1 MPDRTSEFARRLA
14 LALRDG
20 ALDETAVRE
29 RMLRTFRPITPWLV
43 EAAVRHAPFARDAD
57 HDALV
62 ARFLADAQFVR
73 DALETAPVRWR
84 SVPLGPIIETAATL
98 AVEGLPQFRSRA
110 ELGRWLNLAPG
121 ALAWFADAWRD
132 DDPRDVRLCHYRYRW
147 KAREYGP
154 DRLLEIP
161 KPHLRMLQRRIDAAI
176 LRCIP
181 VHAAA
186 HGFVRGRS
194 VVEHAR
200 MHAGREFV
208 LRIDLEQFFTRIAA
222 ARVRGVF
229 RMIGYD
235 DEIARVLTAL
245 VTHRV
250 PRRILTA
257 APHAI
262 AWSDR
267 ARWREAHLPQGAPTS
282 PALANLVAW
291 SLDVRLAAW
300 ARARDLVYS
309 RYADDLTFSGD
320 GHSRARWN
328 GFATAI
334 ARIAE
339 DAGFRVNHRKTRPF
353 SDAAAQRVTGLVVNQ
368 RANVAR
374 ADFEKLKAIL
384 TNCVRYGTASQN
396 REHHADFRGYLTGL
410 VAWHRSVN
418 PQRTARLERI
428 FARIDWARV

>member
-1 MPDRTSEFARRLA
+1 MPDRASEFARRLA

-20 ALDETAVRE
+20 ALDETSVRE

-43 EAAVRHAPFARDAD
+43 EAAVRHAPFSGDVD

-62 ARFLADAQFVR
+62 ARLLADERFVHH
-73 DALETAPVRWR
+73 ASATAMVRWR
-84 SVPLGPIIETAATL
+84 RVPLGPIAQTAATL
-98 AVEGLPQFRSRA
+98 AVEGLPHLASDA
-110 ELGRWLNLAPG
+110 ELGRWLNLAPTD
-121 ALAWFADAWRD
+121 LDWFADAWRED
-132 DDPRDVRLCHYRYRW
+132 DSSDERLRHYRYRW
-147 KAREYGP
+147 KPREYGP

-176 LRCIP
+176 LRRIP

-186 HGFVRGRS
+186 LGFVRGRS
-194 VVEHAR
+194 VIEHAR
-200 MHAGREFV
+200 KHERREFV
-208 LRIDLEQFFTRIAA
+208 LRVDLEQFFTSIAA

-235 DEIARVLTAL
+235 DKVARGLTAL

-250 PRRILTA
+250 PMRVLTA

-262 AWSDR
+262 AWADR
-267 ARWREAHLPQGAPTS
+267 KRWREAHLPQGAPTS

-291 SLDVRLAAW
+291 SLDARLDAW

-320 GHSRARWN
+320 GQSRARWN

-339 DAGFRVNHRKTRPF
+339 DAGFRVNHRKTRLFPNT
-353 SDAAAQRVTGLVVNQ
+353 AAQRVTGLVVN
-368 RANVAR
+368 RHANVAR
-374 ADFEKLKAIL
+374 ADFETLKAIL
-384 TNCVRYGTASQN
+384 TNCARHGASSQN
-396 REHHADFRGYLTGL
+396 RQHHPDFRGFLTGL

-428 FARIDWARV
+428 LATIDWTRA